1 MRRDRRD
8 GTTGAGPAG
17 ARGVASGTD
26 RVEDPPRSYAGAVPA
41 NKDRDPVRPA
51 PRGGEERPAHPA
63 MAATLLMVGVVLLLV
78 LLSLASTW

>member
-1 MRRDRRD
+1 MRRDRRA

-41 NKDRDPVRPA
+41 NRDPVRPA
-51 PRGGEERPAHPA
+51 PRDGEERPAHPA